1 MISRNDLDLYKQ
13 FVKTIFKMRYKGSL
27 LGFFWVLLKPFFMFT
42 ILYVVFSS
50 VSGQVGNLTSKQ
62 YAVYLLS
69 GLIIFTFFQE
79 GITWGMGSIMERAN
93 LILKINFK
101 RDIVVIS
108 SLTMALI
115 NFGINL
121 LIIGVIGTVLDIQF
135 SLLGVSYILLIGLV
149 MFLGMYG
156 IAFFTSIW
164 MVYVRDLTHITE
176 LLLQLMFYASAVFF
190 PIELVPERFRFIVE
204 YNPIAI
210 YIQTVREALTHR
222 NIINMNFVLGS
233 LLVAILL
240 VIIGN
245 LYFKHNVKRIAEHF

>member
-1 MISRNDLDLYKQ
+1 MISKNDIDLYKQ

-27 LGFFWVLLKPFFMFT
+27 LGFFWVLLKPFFMFI

-50 VSGQVGNLTSKQ
+50 VSGQVGNLSSRQ

-69 GLIIFTFFQE
+69 GLVIFTFFQE
-79 GITWGMGSIMERAN
+79 GITWGMGSIMERAD

-108 SLTMALI
+108 SITMSLI

-121 LIIGVIGTVLDIQF
+121 LIIAVIGTILDIQF
-135 SLLGVSYILLIGLV
+135 TVMGVSYILLIGFV
-149 MFLGMYG
+149 MFLAMYG

-164 MVYVRDLTHITE
+164 MVYVRDLAHITE
-176 LLLQLMFYASAVFF
+176 LGLQLMFYASAVFF
-190 PIELVPERFRFIVE
+190 PIEMVPERFRFIVE

-210 YIQTVREALTHR
+210 YIQSVREALTYG
-222 NIINMNFVLGS
+222 NIVNLDVVLGS
-233 LLVAILL
+233 LAVAIIL
-240 VIIGN
+240 VIVGN
-245 LYFKHNVKRIAEHF
+245 IYFKHNVKRVAEHF

>member
-1 MISRNDLDLYKQ
+1 MISKNDIDLYKQ

-27 LGFFWVLLKPFFMFT
+27 LGFFWVLLKPFFMFL

-69 GLIIFTFFQE
+69 GLVIFTFFQE
-79 GITWGMGSIMERAN
+79 GITWGMGSIMERAE

-121 LIIGVIGTVLDIQF
+121 LIIAVIGTVLDIQF

-149 MFLGMYG
+149 MFLAMYG

-164 MVYVRDLTHITE
+164 MVYVRDLAHITE
-176 LLLQLMFYASAVFF
+176 LGLQLMFYASAVFF
-190 PIELVPERFRFIVE
+190 PIEMVPERFRFIVE

-210 YIQTVREALTHR
+210 YIQSVREALTYG
-222 NIINMNFVLGS
+222 NIVNLDVVLGS
-233 LLVAILL
+233 LAVAIIL
-240 VIIGN
+240 VIVGN
-245 LYFKHNVKRIAEHF
+245 IYFKHNVKRVAEHF